1 MMDTVRFPETCY
13 ETPLYNKKV
22 ISGQLGVSRGRKKV
36 QIRMIRSAKAVLLIA
51 ALGFVLMAQTAPAQT
66 APAQAPAPAQAAPAQ
81 TAPAPGA
88 PAGAADDRAGA
99 YYNFAM
105 GRLYA
110 EMAGAQGNR
119 EYAIR
124 AVKYYQEAL
133 KLAPTVAIVADELTE
148 LYLHLNRLA
157 DAIAV
162 AEEMLKKDPDNVNA
176 RRILG
181 SVYTRM
187 AQNGRDAEASL
198 QKAIE
203 QYRKITAKEPGDAES
218 WTTLGDLYR
227 ASNNSPEAEK
237 AYKAALKADAG
248 NTEALKSLAKLYMD
262 LGDTKSAIE
271 KLKAATDK
279 TPNEETLAD
288 LGGAYGEMG
297 KHKEAAEAFRQAL
310 EMAPDNEKVA
320 RALAEEY
327 LALSPPQ
334 LDEARKIYERL
345 AATNRREAWFPLRL
359 SEIYR
364 AQHDLGKARAASDR
378 ARQLDPESLPVRMN
392 EAMLLESE
400 GKLDEA
406 IAVYRAMVDDIGRAP
421 ASEESRK
428 ERYEILGQLAQAY
441 EKGKRWAE
449 MAKALDESEKLASSS
464 AEKAGVCFTRGAM
477 LERQKQYDASEKQF
491 RKVLE
496 LDPKHADALNYLG
509 YMLADR
515 NVRLEEASQLV
526 KKALDMQPENGAFL
540 DSMGW
545 VYYRQGKYSEAQ
557 GFLERALEHM
567 PDPTVYDHL
576 GDVFAKLGRTKEAVA
591 QWQASLKE
599 SQKPGTAE
607 VDAEELA
614 RVNRKL
620 DEAQAKLAKEN
631 HK

>member
-1 MMDTVRFPETCY
+1 
-13 ETPLYNKKV
+13 
-22 ISGQLGVSRGRKKV
+22 
-36 QIRMIRSAKAVLLIA
+36 MIRTAKAILLIA
-51 ALGFVLMAQTAPAQT
+51 ALGSAAGAQT
-66 APAQAPAPAQAAPAQ
+66 APAQASAPPAAAA
-81 TAPAPGA
+81 GA
-88 PAGAADDRAGA
+88 PDDRAGA

-119 EYAIR
+119 EYATR

-162 AEEMLKKDPDNVNA
+162 AEDMLKKDPDNVNA

-181 SVYTRM
+181 SVYMRM

-203 QYRKITAKEPGDAES
+203 QYKLIAAKEPGDAES

-227 ASNNSPEAEK
+227 AANNSPEAEK
-237 AYKAALKADAG
+237 AFRAALKADPG
-248 NTEALKSLAKLYMD
+248 NGDALRSLAKLYMD

-271 KLKAATDK
+271 SLKAATDK

-288 LGGAYGEMG
+288 LGSAYSEMG
-297 KHKEAAEAFRQAL
+297 KHKEAIEVFHQAQD
-310 EMAPDNEKVA
+310 MAPDDDKIA
-320 RALAEEY
+320 HALADEY
-327 LALSPPQ
+327 LKTSPPQ
-334 LDEARKIYERL
+334 LDEARKIFERL
-345 AATNRREAWFPLRL
+345 AAANRREVSFPLRL
-359 SEIYR
+359 SYIYR
-364 AQHDLGKARAASDR
+364 EQHNLAKAREAADR
-378 ARQLDPESLPVRMN
+378 ARQLDPESIPVRMN
-392 EAMLLESE
+392 EALQLEIE
-400 GKLDEA
+400 GKLDDA
-406 IAVYRAMVDDIGRAP
+406 IAVYRAMADDLGHGPSSDEARQ
-421 ASEESRK
+421 
-428 ERYEILGQLAQAY
+428 ERFEVLGQVAEAY
-441 EKGKRWAE
+441 EKGKRWPE
-449 MAKALDESEKLASSS
+449 MAKALDETEKLASTN
-464 AEKAGVCFTRGAM
+464 AEKAGVCFMRGAM

-496 LDPKHADALNYLG
+496 LDPKHSGAMNYLG

-515 NVRLEEASQLV
+515 NVRLEEAAQLIA
-526 KKALDMQPENGAFL
+526 KALDLQPDNGAFL

-545 VYYRQGKYSEAQ
+545 VRFRQGKYAEAQ
-557 GFLERALEHM
+557 GLLERALEHM

-576 GDVFAKLGRTKEAVA
+576 GDVYAKLGRTKESID

-599 SQKPGTAE
+599 AQKPGQSD
-607 VDAEELA
+607 VDAEEMA

-620 DEAQAKLAKEN
+620 DEAQAKLAKES

>member
-1 MMDTVRFPETCY
+1 
-13 ETPLYNKKV
+13 
-22 ISGQLGVSRGRKKV
+22 
-36 QIRMIRSAKAVLLIA
+36 MIRSAKAVLLIA
-51 ALGFVLMAQTAPAQT
+51 ALGSVWIAQTAR
-66 APAQAPAPAQAAPAQ
+66 AQAPGPVA
-81 TAPAPGA
+81 A
-88 PAGAADDRAGA
+88 PAGASEDRAGA

-119 EYAIR
+119 EYASR

-133 KLAPTVAIVADELTE
+133 KLAPTVSIVADELTE

-162 AEEMLKKDPDNVNA
+162 AEDMLKKDPDNVNA

-181 SVYTRM
+181 SVYMRM
-187 AQNGRDAEASL
+187 AQNGRDADASL

-203 QYRKITAKEPGDAES
+203 QYRKITAKDPGDAES

-237 AYKAALKADAG
+237 AFRAALKADPA
-248 NTEALKSLAKLYMD
+248 NTDALKSLAKLYMD
-262 LGDTKSAIE
+262 IGDTKSAIE
-271 KLKAATDK
+271 SLRAATDK
-279 TPNEETLAD
+279 APNEETLAD
-288 LGGAYGEMG
+288 LGSAYSEMG
-297 KHKEAAEAFRQAL
+297 KHKEAIEVFRQAL
-310 EMAPDNEKVA
+310 DMAPDNDKIA
-320 RALAEEY
+320 RALAEEC
-327 LALSPPQ
+327 LSVNPAQ
-334 LDEARKIYERL
+334 FDEARKIYERL
-345 AATNRREAWFPLRL
+345 AAANRREPSFPLRL

-364 AQHDLGKARAASDR
+364 AQHDLAKAREAADR

-392 EAMLLESE
+392 EAMQLESE
-400 GKLDEA
+400 GKLDDA
-406 IAVYRAMVDDIGRAP
+406 VAVYRALLEDVGRGP
-421 ASEESRK
+421 SSEESRK
-428 ERYEILGQLAQAY
+428 GRFEILGQIAQAY
-441 EKGKRWAE
+441 ERGKRWAE
-449 MAKALDESEKLASSS
+449 MAKALDESEKLASSN
-464 AEKAGVCFTRGAM
+464 AEKAGIFFMRGAM

-515 NVRLEEASQLV
+515 NVRLEEAAQLV
-526 KKALDMQPENGAFL
+526 KKALDLQPENGAFL

-545 VYYRQGKYSEAQ
+545 VYYRQAKYAEAQ
-557 GFLERALEHM
+557 GLLERALERM

-576 GDVFAKLGRTKEAVA
+576 GDVYAKLGRTKEAID

-599 SQKPGTAE
+599 AQKPGQTD
-607 VDAEELA
+607 VDADEMA
-614 RVNRKL
+614 QVNRKL

>member
-1 MMDTVRFPETCY
+1 
-13 ETPLYNKKV
+13 
-22 ISGQLGVSRGRKKV
+22 
-36 QIRMIRSAKAVLLIA
+36 MIRSAKTFLLVASLAAVS
-51 ALGFVLMAQTAPAQT
+51 MAQR
-66 APAQAPAPAQAAPAQ
+66 APAQAPAPSAPSAPAAPA
-81 TAPAPGA
+81 
-88 PAGAADDRAGA
+88 AAASDDRAGA

-119 EYAIR
+119 EYASR

-133 KLAPTVAIVADELTE
+133 KLAPNVAIVADELTE

-162 AEEMLKKDPDNVNA
+162 AEDMLKKDPDNVNA

-181 SVYTRM
+181 SVYMRM
-187 AQNGRDAEASL
+187 AQSGRDAEASL

-203 QYRKITAKEPGDAES
+203 QYRKITAKEPGDGES

-237 AYKAALKADAG
+237 AFRAALKADPN
-248 NTEALKSLAKLYMD
+248 NTDALKSLAKLYMD

-271 KLKAATDK
+271 SLKAATDK
-279 TPNEETLAD
+279 TPNAETLAD
-288 LGGAYGEMG
+288 LGGAYGDAG
-297 KHKEAAEAFRQAL
+297 KHKEAIEVFRQAL
-310 EMAPDNEKVA
+310 DMEPDNDKIA

-327 LALSPPQ
+327 VSVNPPQ

-345 AATNRREAWFPLRL
+345 AAANRREPSFPLRL

-364 AQHDLGKARAASDR
+364 AQHDLAKAREAADR
-378 ARQLDPESLPVRMN
+378 ARQLDPESLPVRLN
-392 EAMLLESE
+392 EALQLESE
-400 GKLDEA
+400 DKLDAA
-406 IAVYRAMVDDIGRAP
+406 IAVYRAMLEDVSRSPNA
-421 ASEESRK
+421 EEAHKWRF
-428 ERYEILGQLAQAY
+428 EFLGQIAQAY
-441 EKGKRWAE
+441 EKGKRWTE
-449 MAKALDESEKLASSS
+449 MAKALDETEKAASTN
-464 AEKAGVCFTRGAM
+464 AEKAGVCFMRGAM
-477 LERQKQYDASEKQF
+477 LERQKQFEASEKQF

-515 NVRLEEASQLV
+515 NLRLDEAAQLIG
-526 KKALDMQPENGAFL
+526 KALALQPDNGAFL

-545 VYYRQGKYSEAQ
+545 VRYRQGKYPEAQ
-557 GFLERALEHM
+557 GLLERALERM

-576 GDVFAKLGRTKEAVA
+576 GDVLAKMGRTKDAIA
-591 QWQASLKE
+591 QWQASLVE
-599 SQKPGTAE
+599 AQKPGTTG
-607 VDAEELA
+607 VDAEEMA
-614 RVNRKL
+614 VVNRKL
-620 DEAQAKLAKEN
+620 DEAQAKLAKES

>member
-1 MMDTVRFPETCY
+1 MPDTVRFPEIRY
-13 ETPLYNKKV
+13 ETPLYNKRV
-22 ISGQLGVSRGRKKV
+22 IFGQLGVPLGRKKV

-51 ALGFVLMAQTAPAQT
+51 ALGSVLMAQTAPAQ
-66 APAQAPAPAQAAPAQ
+66 APVPAA
-81 TAPAPGA
+81 A
-88 PAGAADDRAGA
+88 PAGASDDRAGA

-119 EYAIR
+119 EYATR

-157 DAIAV
+157 DAITV
-162 AEEMLKKDPDNVNA
+162 AEDMLKKDPDNVNA

-181 SVYTRM
+181 SVYMRM

-203 QYRKITAKEPGDAES
+203 QYRKITAKETGDTES

-227 ASNNSPEAEK
+227 ASSNSPEAEK
-237 AYKAALKADAG
+237 AYRAALKADPG
-248 NTEALKSLAKLYMD
+248 NTDALKSLAKLYLD

-271 KLKAATDK
+271 SLKAATDK
-279 TPNEETLAD
+279 APNEETLAD
-288 LGGAYGEMG
+288 LGAAYRETG
-297 KHKEAAEAFRQAL
+297 KHKEAIEVFRQAL
-310 EMAPDNEKVA
+310 DMAPDNDKIA
-320 RALAEEY
+320 AALAEEY
-327 LALSPPQ
+327 HDAAPPQ
-334 LDEARKIYERL
+334 LDEACKIYERL
-345 AATNRREAWFPLRL
+345 AAANRREVSFPVRL

-364 AQHDLGKARAASDR
+364 EQHNLAKAREAADR
-378 ARQLDPESLPVRMN
+378 ARQLDPESLSVHMN
-392 EAMLLESE
+392 DAVQLEAE

-406 IAVYRAMVDDIGRAP
+406 IALYRAVADDIGRGP
-421 ASEESRK
+421 SSEESHKWRFK
-428 ERYEILGQLAQAY
+428 ILVQIAQVY

-449 MAKALDESEKLASSS
+449 MAKALDESEKLAASNQ
-464 AEKAGVCFTRGAM
+464 EKAGVFFMRGAM
-477 LERQKQYDASEKQF
+477 FERQKQYDASEKQF

-496 LDPKHADALNYLG
+496 IDPKHADALNYLG

-515 NVRLEEASQLV
+515 NVRLDEAAQLIG
-526 KKALDMQPENGAFL
+526 KALELEPENGAFL

-545 VYYRQGKYSEAQ
+545 VCYRQGKYSEAQ
-557 GFLERALEHM
+557 GLLERALEHM

-576 GDVFAKLGRTKEAVA
+576 GDVYAKLGRIKESIAE
-591 QWQASLKE
+591 WQASLKE
-599 SQKPGTAE
+599 AQKPGQND
-607 VDAEELA
+607 VDAEEMKL
-614 RVNRKL
+614 VNRKL